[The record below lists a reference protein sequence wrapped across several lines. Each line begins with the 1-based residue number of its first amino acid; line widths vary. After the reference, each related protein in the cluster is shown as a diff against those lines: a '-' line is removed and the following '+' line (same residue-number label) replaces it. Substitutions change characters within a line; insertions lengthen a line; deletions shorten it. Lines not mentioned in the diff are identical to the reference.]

1 MGSRCSPLSIMFK
14 KILIANRGEI
24 AVRVIRACRELGILT
39 VAVHSDVDRE
49 SLHVKL
55 ADESVCIGP
64 APTAES
70 YLNIPAIISAAEIT
84 GADAIH
90 PGYGF
95 LSENAHFAEVCE
107 SCKIK
112 FIGPSAASIKSMGDK
127 LEARALVKSY
137 GVPVLPG
144 SDGPVDPE
152 DPKLFKLAA
161 SIGYPIMVKAR
172 AGGGGKGM
180 RIVQEESQLKDAIYA
195 AQSEAKK
202 SFKEAGVY
210 LEKFLQ
216 SPRHIEVQVAGDVFG
231 NVVSYPERDCTI
243 QRRHQK
249 LVEESP
255 SPVVTE
261 SIRKKLGKAARRATR
276 AAKYVTV
283 GTIEFLFDGK
293 KEFYFLEMNTRI
305 QVEHPITEIVTGID
319 LIKEQIRLA
328 AGEKLGYDK
337 DDVKILGHAI
347 ECRINAEDPDYNF
360 APSPGKITGLIL
372 PGGPGV
378 RVDTHVY
385 AGYNVPTHYDSL
397 LGKLIVGSSR
407 GRAAAIS
414 RMERAL
420 REFYVEGIKTTVPFH
435 KKVMAHPAFRSGEF
449 ATNFIEKFMSNTNGN
464 RKS

>member
-1 MGSRCSPLSIMFK
+1 MFK

-24 AVRVIRACRELGILT
+24 AVRVIRACHEMGINT

-49 SLHVKL
+49 SLHVKM

-64 APTAES
+64 ALAAES

-107 SCKIK
+107 SCGIK
-112 FIGPSAASIKSMGDK
+112 FIGPSSASIKSMGDK
-127 LEARALVKSY
+127 VEARKLVKNY
-137 GVPVLPG
+137 GVPLLPG

-152 DPKLFKLAA
+152 DPKLFKLAKT
-161 SIGYPIMVKAR
+161 IGYPIIVKAR

-180 RIVQEESQLKDAIYA
+180 RIVQEESQLKEAIYA
-195 AQSEAKK
+195 AQSEAKV

-210 LEKFLQ
+210 IEKYLE

-255 SPVVTE
+255 SPAVNE
-261 SIRKKLGKAARRATR
+261 KLRKKLGKAARRATR
-276 AAKYVTV
+276 AVKYVTV
-283 GTIEFLFDGK
+283 GTIEFLYDGK
-293 KEFYFLEMNTRI
+293 KDFYFLEMNTRI
-305 QVEHPITEIVTGID
+305 QVEHPVTEIVTGID
-319 LIKEQIRLA
+319 LVKEQIRLA

-347 ECRINAEDPDYNF
+347 EVRINAEDPDYNF
-360 APSPGKITGLIL
+360 APSPGEITSLII

-385 AGYNVPTHYDSL
+385 SGYTVPTNYDSL
-397 LGKLIVGSSR
+397 LGKLIVGSTR
-407 GRAAAIS
+407 GRAAAIQ

-420 REFYVEGIKTTVPFH
+420 REFHVGGIKTTIPFH
-435 KKVMAHPAFRSGEF
+435 KKVMANAAFRSGIF
-449 ATNFIEKFMSNTNGN
+449 GTNFIEKQFTNGSVHVN
-464 RKS
+464 GTNGKK

>member
-1 MGSRCSPLSIMFK
+1 MFK
-14 KILIANRGEI
+14 KVLIANRGEI
-24 AVRVIRACRELGILT
+24 AVRVIRACRELGIKT

-55 ADESVCIGP
+55 ADETVCIGP

-107 SCKIK
+107 SCGIK
-112 FIGPSAASIKSMGDK
+112 FIGPSPSAIMSMGDK
-127 LEARALVKSY
+127 VEARTLVKSY
-137 GVPVLPG
+137 GVPLLPG
-144 SDGPVDPE
+144 TDGPVNPD
-152 DPKLFKLAA
+152 DPKLLKIAKA
-161 SIGYPIMVKAR
+161 IGYPIIVKAR
-172 AGGGGKGM
+172 AGGGGRGM
-180 RIVQEESQLKDAIYA
+180 RIVRNEEDLRDAILA
-195 AQSEAKK
+195 AQTEAKK
-202 SFKEAGVY
+202 AFKEAGVY
-210 LEKFLQ
+210 LEKYLET
-216 SPRHIEVQVAGDVFG
+216 PRHIEVQIAGDVFG

-255 SPVVTE
+255 SPVIDDK
-261 SIRKKLGKAARRATR
+261 IRKRLGKAARRAAR
-276 AAKYVTV
+276 ACKYVTV
-283 GTIEFLFDGK
+283 GTIEFLYDPASK
-293 KEFYFLEMNTRI
+293 NFYFLEMNTRI
-305 QVEHPITEIVTGID
+305 QVEHPVTEIVTGID
-319 LIKEQIRLA
+319 LVKEQIRLA

-347 ECRINAEDPDYNF
+347 ECRINAEDPDFNF
-360 APSPGKITGLIL
+360 APCPGKITGMVI

-397 LGKLIVGSSR
+397 LGKLIVGSTR
-407 GRAAAIS
+407 GREAAVL

-420 REFYVEGIKTTVPFH
+420 REFSIDGIKTTIPFH
-435 KKVMAHPAFRSGEF
+435 LKVMANAAFKTGKF
-449 ATNFIEKFMSNTNGN
+449 GTDFIEKNLNAAKNGN
-464 RKS
+464 GSAASK

>member
-1 MGSRCSPLSIMFK
+1 MSLFK

-24 AVRVIRACRELGILT
+24 ALRVIRACRELGIKT
-39 VAVHSDVDRE
+39 VSVHSDVDRE

-64 APTAES
+64 AQATES
-70 YLNIPAIISAAEIT
+70 YLNIPAIIAAAEIT

-107 SCKIK
+107 SCHIK
-112 FIGPSAASIKSMGDK
+112 FIGPSPASIKAMGDK
-127 LEARALVKSY
+127 VEARKLMLKY
-137 GVPVLPG
+137 DVPLLPG
-144 SDGPVDPE
+144 TGDPVDPN
-152 DPKLFKLAA
+152 DPNLFKIAKK
-161 SIGYPIMVKAR
+161 IGYPIIVKAR
-172 AGGGGKGM
+172 AGGGGRGM
-180 RIVQEESQLKDAIYA
+180 RIVYEEGVLKDAIVA
-195 AQSEAKK
+195 AQTEAKAA
-202 SFKEAGVY
+202 FKEAGVY
-210 LEKFLQ
+210 LEKYLE

-255 SPVVTE
+255 SPVISDSV
-261 SIRKKLGKAARRATR
+261 RKKLGKAARRATR
-276 AAKYVTV
+276 AAKYSTV
-283 GTIEFLFDGK
+283 GTIEFLYDGK

-305 QVEHPITEIVTGID
+305 QVEHPVTEIVTGID

-337 DDVKILGHAI
+337 NDVKILGHAI
-347 ECRINAEDPDYNF
+347 EVRINAEDPARNF
-360 APSPGKITGLIL
+360 APSPGKITSMIL

-385 AGYNVPTHYDSL
+385 AGYTVPTNYDSL
-397 LGKLIVGSSR
+397 LGKLIVGSTR
-407 GRAAAIS
+407 GREAAIM
-414 RMERAL
+414 RMQRAL
-420 REFYVEGIKTTVPFH
+420 KEFKVEGIKTTIPFH
-435 KKVMAHPAFRSGEF
+435 QQVMEHPTFMSGTF
-449 ATNFIEKFMSNTNGN
+449 GTNFIEKELNGN
-464 RKS
+464 GNGK

>member
-1 MGSRCSPLSIMFK
+1 MSLFK
-14 KILIANRGEI
+14 KVLIANRGEI
-24 AVRVIRACRELGILT
+24 AVRIIRACHELGIQT

-49 SLHVKL
+49 CLHVRL

-64 APTAES
+64 APSGES
-70 YLNIPAIISAAEIT
+70 YLNIPAIIAAAEIT
-84 GADAIH
+84 KADAIH

-95 LSENAHFAEVCE
+95 LSENAPFAEVCE
-107 SCKIK
+107 SCHIK
-112 FIGPSAASIKSMGDK
+112 FIGPSADAIKSMGDK
-127 LEARALVKSY
+127 LEARRLVESY

-152 DPKLFKLAA
+152 DPKLSKLAKK
-161 SIGYPIMVKAR
+161 IGYPIMVKAR
-172 AGGGGKGM
+172 AGGGGRGM
-180 RIVQEESQLKDAIYA
+180 RVVQEEAQLKEAIYA
-195 AQSEAKK
+195 AQSEAKS

-210 LEKFLQ
+210 LEKFLT

-249 LVEESP
+249 LIEESP
-255 SPVVTE
+255 SPM
-261 SIRKKLGKAARRATR
+261 INDKLRKKMGKAARRAAR

-283 GTIEFLFDGK
+283 GTVEFLYDGK

-305 QVEHPITEIVTGID
+305 QVEHPVTEFVTGID

-347 ECRINAEDPDYNF
+347 ECRINAEDPDMNF
-360 APSPGKITGLIL
+360 APCPGQITGMVL

-397 LGKLIVGSSR
+397 LGKLIVGSTR
-407 GRAAAIS
+407 GREAAVA

-420 REFYVEGIKTTVPFH
+420 KEFQIEGIKTTIPFH
-435 KKVMAHPAFRSGEF
+435 QKVIAHPAFRSGQF
-449 ATNFIEKFMSNTNGN
+449 ATNFVEKYLSPNGNKGATNG
-464 RKS
+464 R

>member
-1 MGSRCSPLSIMFK
+1 MFK
-14 KILIANRGEI
+14 KVLIANRGEI
-24 AVRVIRACRELGILT
+24 AVRVIRACHELGIKT

-49 SLHVKL
+49 SLHVRL

-64 APTAES
+64 APTSES
-70 YLNIPAIISAAEIT
+70 YLNIPAIMSATEIT

-107 SCKIK
+107 SCGIK
-112 FIGPSAASIKSMGDK
+112 FIGPTAASIKSMGDK
-127 LEARALVKSY
+127 VEARRLVKSY

-144 SDGPVDPE
+144 TDGPVNAD
-152 DPKLFKLAA
+152 DPKLSKIAKQ
-161 SIGYPIMVKAR
+161 IGFPIIVKAR
-172 AGGGGKGM
+172 AGGGGRGM
-180 RIVQEESQLKDAIYA
+180 RIVREEAQLRDAILA
-195 AQSEAKK
+195 AQAEAKS

-210 LEKFLQ
+210 LEKYLE
-216 SPRHIEVQVAGDVFG
+216 SPRHIEVQVAGDVHG

-255 SPVVTE
+255 SPSITE
-261 SIRKKLGKAARRATR
+261 RIRKKMGKAARRAAR

-283 GTIEFLFDGK
+283 GTVEFLFDGK
-293 KEFYFLEMNTRI
+293 KDFYFLEMNTRI
-305 QVEHPITEIVTGID
+305 QVEHPVTEIVTGID

-347 ECRINAEDPDYNF
+347 ECRINAEDPDFNF
-360 APSPGKITGLIL
+360 APCPGKITGLVL

-378 RVDTHVY
+378 RVDTHIY

-397 LGKLIVGSSR
+397 LGKLIVGSTR
-407 GRAAAIS
+407 GREPAIA
-414 RMERAL
+414 RMQRAL
-420 REFYVEGIKTTVPFH
+420 REFHVEGIKTTIPFH
-435 KKVMAHPAFRSGEF
+435 QKVMSHPAFRKGEF
-449 ATNFIEKFMSNTNGN
+449 ATNFIEKFLSRNGSNG
-464 RKS
+464 RPDK

>member
-1 MGSRCSPLSIMFK
+1 M
-14 KILIANRGEI
+14 
-24 AVRVIRACRELGILT
+24 RVIRACRELGIQS
-39 VAVHSDVDRE
+39 VAVHSDADRE

-64 APTAES
+64 ASATES
-70 YLNIPAIISAAEIT
+70 YLNIPAIISAAEIS

-95 LSENAHFAEVCE
+95 LSENIHFAEVLE
-107 SCKIK
+107 SCNIK
-112 FIGPSAASIKSMGDK
+112 FIGPSPKSIRMMGDK
-127 LEARALVKSY
+127 IEARDLVKSY
-137 GVPVLPG
+137 GVPVLPA

-152 DPKLFKLAA
+152 DPKLLSIAKK
-161 SIGYPIMVKAR
+161 IGYPIMVKAR

-180 RIVQEESQLKDAIYA
+180 RIVYQPEELKNAILS
-195 AQSEAKK
+195 AQSEAKA
-202 SFKEAGVY
+202 SFKEGGVY
-210 LEKFLQ
+210 LEKFLE

-255 SPVVTE
+255 SPCVDE
-261 SIRKKLGKAARRATR
+261 KIRKKLGKAARRATR

-283 GTIEFLFDGK
+283 GTIEFLYDGK

-305 QVEHPITEIVTGID
+305 QVEHPVTEIVTGID
-319 LIKEQIRLA
+319 LVKEQIRLA

-337 DDVKILGHAI
+337 DDVKIMGHAI
-347 ECRINAEDPDYNF
+347 EVRVNAEDPDRNF

-385 AGYNVPTHYDSL
+385 SGYTVPTHYDSL
-397 LGKLIVGSSR
+397 LGKLIVGSTR
-407 GRAAAIS
+407 GREAAIQ
-414 RMERAL
+414 RMDRAL
-420 REFYVEGIKTTVPFH
+420 KEFQVEGVKTTIPFH
-435 KKVMAHPAFRSGEF
+435 KKVMTHPAFIKGIF
-449 ATNFIEKFMSNTNGN
+449 ATDFIEKHLATTGNGN
-464 RKS
+464 GSNGKR

>member
-1 MGSRCSPLSIMFK
+1 MFK

-24 AVRVIRACRELGILT
+24 AVRVIRACHEMGINT

-64 APTAES
+64 APTTDS
-70 YLNIPAIISAAEIT
+70 YLNIPAIMSAAQIT

-107 SCKIK
+107 SCNVK
-112 FIGPSAASIKSMGDK
+112 FIGPSPASIKSMGDK
-127 LEARALVKSY
+127 LEARALVQNY

-144 SDGPVDPE
+144 SDGPVDPD
-152 DPKLFKLAA
+152 DPGLFKLAKK
-161 SIGYPIMVKAR
+161 IGYPIIVKAR

-180 RIVQEESQLKDAIYA
+180 RIVREESQLKDAIYS
-195 AQSEAKK
+195 AQSEAKS

-210 LEKFLQ
+210 LEKYLE
-216 SPRHIEVQVAGDVFG
+216 SPHHIEVQVAGDVFG

-255 SPVVTE
+255 SPLVNE
-261 SIRKKLGKAARRATR
+261 RLRKKMGKAARKATR
-276 AAKYVTV
+276 ACKYVTV
-283 GTIEFLFDGK
+283 GTIEFLYDGK
-293 KEFYFLEMNTRI
+293 KDFYFLEMNTRI
-305 QVEHPITEIVTGID
+305 QVEHPVTEIVTGID
-319 LIKEQIRLA
+319 LVKEQIRLA

-347 ECRINAEDPDYNF
+347 ECRINAEDPDRNF
-360 APSPGKITGLIL
+360 APCPGLIKSL
-372 PGGPGV
+372 IVPGGPGV

-385 AGYNVPTHYDSL
+385 SGYTVPTNYDSL
-397 LGKLIVGSSR
+397 LGKLIVGSTR
-407 GRAAAIS
+407 GRDAAIQ

-420 REFYVEGIKTTVPFH
+420 REFQVVGIKTTISFH
-435 KKVMAHPAFRSGEF
+435 QKVMAHQAFRKGDF
-449 ATNFIEKFMSNTNGN
+449 DTHFIEKYMSGTNVNGTKN
-464 RKS
+464 SH

>member
-1 MGSRCSPLSIMFK
+1 MFK
-14 KILIANRGEI
+14 KVLIANRGEI
-24 AVRVIRACRELGILT
+24 AVRVIRACREMGILT
-39 VAVHSDVDRE
+39 VAVHSEVDRE

-64 APTAES
+64 AAAADS

-112 FIGPSAASIKSMGDK
+112 FIGPTAASIMSMGDK
-127 LEARALVKSY
+127 LEARRLVQNY
-137 GVPVLPG
+137 AVPVLPG

-152 DPKLFKLAA
+152 DPNLLKLAKK
-161 SIGYPIMVKAR
+161 IGYPIMVKAR

-180 RIVQEESQLKDAIYA
+180 RIVHEESQLKDAIFA

-210 LEKFLQ
+210 LEKFLE
-216 SPRHIEVQVAGDVFG
+216 SPRHIEVQVAGDIFG

-255 SPVVTE
+255 SPVVSE
-261 SIRKKLGKAARRATR
+261 SVRKKLGKAARRATR
-276 AAKYVTV
+276 AVKYVTV
-283 GTIEFLFDGK
+283 GTIEFLYDGK

-337 DDVKILGHAI
+337 NDVKILGHAI
-347 ECRINAEDPDYNF
+347 ECRINAEDPDRNF
-360 APSPGKITGLIL
+360 APSPGKISGLVL

-385 AGYNVPTHYDSL
+385 AGYTVPTHYDSL
-397 LGKLIVGSSR
+397 LGKLIVGSTR
-407 GRAAAIS
+407 GRQAAIS

-420 REFYVEGIKTTVPFH
+420 KEFQVEGVKTTVPFH
-435 KKVMAHPAFRSGEF
+435 QKVMAHPAFRSGTF
-449 ATNFIEKFMSNTNGN
+449 ATNFIEKFMSQTNGN
-464 RKS
+464 RKP

>member
-1 MGSRCSPLSIMFK
+1 MFK
-14 KILIANRGEI
+14 KVLIANRGEI
-24 AVRVIRACRELGILT
+24 AVRVIRACHEMGIKT

-49 SLHVKL
+49 SLHVKM

-64 APTAES
+64 ALAAES

-84 GADAIH
+84 GADGIH

-107 SCKIK
+107 SCGIK
-112 FIGPSAASIKSMGDK
+112 FIGPTPASIMAMGDK
-127 LEARALVKSY
+127 VEARKLMKNY
-137 GVPVLPG
+137 DVPLLPG
-144 SDGPVDPE
+144 SEGPVDPE
-152 DPKLFKLAA
+152 DPKLLKLAK
-161 SIGYPIMVKAR
+161 SIGYPIIVKAR

-180 RIVQEESQLKDAIYA
+180 RVVTEESQLKDAIYA
-195 AQSEAKK
+195 AQSEAKS

-210 LEKFLQ
+210 IEKYLE

-255 SPVVTE
+255 SPLVSE
-261 SIRKKLGKAARRATR
+261 KLRKKMGKAARRAAR
-276 AAKYVTV
+276 AVKYVTV
-283 GTIEFLFDGK
+283 GTIEFLYDGK

-319 LIKEQIRLA
+319 LVKEQIRLA

-360 APSPGKITGLIL
+360 APSPGEITSLVI

-385 AGYNVPTHYDSL
+385 AGYTVPTQYDSL
-397 LGKLIVGSSR
+397 LGKLIVGSTR
-407 GRAAAIS
+407 GRDAAVQ

-420 REFYVEGIKTTVPFH
+420 REFTVGGIKTTIPFH
-435 KKVMAHPAFRSGEF
+435 KKVMAHAAFRSGQF
-449 ATNFIEKFMSNTNGN
+449 GTNFIEKFMSNGNGNGNGTNG
-464 RKS
+464 KK

>member
-1 MGSRCSPLSIMFK
+1 MFK

-24 AVRVIRACRELGILT
+24 AVRVIRACHELGINT

-112 FIGPSAASIKSMGDK
+112 FIGPSAESIKKMGDK
-127 LEARALVKSY
+127 LEARRLVQDY

-144 SDGPVDPE
+144 SDGPVNPD
-152 DPKLFKLAA
+152 DPKLFKLAK
-161 SIGYPIMVKAR
+161 SITYPIMVKAR

-180 RIVQEESQLKDAIYA
+180 RIVTEESQLKDAILA

-210 LEKFLQ
+210 LEKYME

-255 SPVVTE
+255 SPCVNE
-261 SIRKKLGKAARRATR
+261 SMRKKMGKAARRATR

-283 GTIEFLFDGK
+283 GTIEFLYDGK
-293 KEFYFLEMNTRI
+293 KDFYFLEMNTRI
-305 QVEHPITEIVTGID
+305 QVEHPVTEIVTGID
-319 LIKEQIRLA
+319 LVKEQIRLA

-347 ECRINAEDPDYNF
+347 ECRINAEDPDTNF

-378 RVDTHVY
+378 RVDTHIY

-397 LGKLIVGSSR
+397 LGKLIVGSTR
-407 GRAAAIS
+407 GREAAIS
-414 RMERAL
+414 RMQRAL
-420 REFYVEGIKTTVPFH
+420 REFQVEGIKTTIPFH
-435 KKVMAHPAFRSGEF
+435 QKVMQHAAFQGGQF
-449 ATNFIEKFMSNTNGN
+449 ATNFIEKYMSPNGN
-464 RKS
+464 HPKQ

>member
-1 MGSRCSPLSIMFK
+1 MALFK

-24 AVRVIRACRELGILT
+24 AVRVIRACREMGILT
-39 VAVHSDVDRE
+39 VAVHSDADRE
-49 SLHVKL
+49 SLHVKM

-112 FIGPSAASIKSMGDK
+112 FIGPTAAAIKAMGDK
-127 LEARALVKSY
+127 VEARTLMKKY
-137 GVPVLPG
+137 GVPLLPG
-144 SDGPVDPE
+144 SEGPVDPE
-152 DPKLFKLAA
+152 DPKLLKFAK
-161 SIGYPIMVKAR
+161 SIGYPIIVKAR

-180 RIVQEESQLKDAIYA
+180 RIVREEANLKDAILA
-195 AQSEAKK
+195 AQMEAKK

-210 LEKFLQ
+210 IEKYVE
-216 SPRHIEVQVAGDVFG
+216 SARHIEIQVAGDVFG

-255 SPVVTE
+255 SPAVND
-261 SIRKKLGKAARRATR
+261 SLRKKMGKAARRAAR
-276 AAKYVTV
+276 ACKYTTV
-283 GTIEFLFDGK
+283 GTIEFLFDGDK
-293 KEFYFLEMNTRI
+293 KDFYFLEMNTRI
-305 QVEHPITEIVTGID
+305 QVEHPVTEIVTGID

-360 APSPGKITGLIL
+360 APSPGKITELIL

-378 RVDTHVY
+378 RMDTHIY
-385 AGYNVPTHYDSL
+385 AGYTVPTHYDSL
-397 LGKLIVGSSR
+397 LAKLIVGSTR
-407 GRAAAIS
+407 GRDAAIV
-414 RMERAL
+414 RMSRAL
-420 REFYVEGIKTTVPFH
+420 QEFAVGGIKTTVPFH
-435 KKVMAHPAFRSGEF
+435 KKVMTNPIFKSGIF
-449 ATNFIEKFMSNTNGN
+449 ATNFIEKSMGPNGAGN
-464 RKS
+464 AKP

>member
-1 MGSRCSPLSIMFK
+1 MFK

-24 AVRVIRACRELGILT
+24 AVRVIRACRELGIKT
-39 VAVHSDVDRE
+39 VAVHSEVDRD

-64 APTAES
+64 AAAGES

-107 SCKIK
+107 SCGIK
-112 FIGPSAASIKSMGDK
+112 FVGPSAESIKKMGDK
-127 LEARALVKSY
+127 IEAKLLMASH
-137 GVPVLPG
+137 GVPLLPS
-144 SDGPVDPE
+144 SDGAVNPE
-152 DPKLFKLAA
+152 DPKLLKIAKD
-161 SIGYPIMVKAR
+161 IGYPIIVKAR

-180 RIVQEESQLKDAIYA
+180 RIVTQESQLKDAIIA
-195 AQSEAKK
+195 AQSEAKN

-210 LEKFLQ
+210 LEKYLEA
-216 SPRHIEVQVAGDVFG
+216 PRHIEVQVAGDIFG

-255 SPVVTE
+255 SPAISE
-261 SIRKKLGKAARRATR
+261 RMRKKLGKAARRATR
-276 AAKYVTV
+276 ATKYVTV
-283 GTIEFLFDGK
+283 GTIEFLYDA
-293 KEFYFLEMNTRI
+293 KEDDFYFLEMNTRI
-305 QVEHPITEIVTGID
+305 QVEHPVTEIVTGID
-319 LIKEQIRLA
+319 LVKEQIRLA

-347 ECRINAEDPDYNF
+347 EVRVNAEDPDFNF
-360 APSPGKITGLIL
+360 SPSPGEITGLIL

-378 RVDTHVY
+378 RVDTHIY
-385 AGYNVPTHYDSL
+385 SGYTVPTNYDSL
-397 LGKLIVGSSR
+397 LGKLIVGSTR
-407 GRAAAIS
+407 GRDAAII

-420 REFYVEGIKTTVPFH
+420 REFIVEGIKTTIPFH
-435 KKVMAHPAFRSGEF
+435 KKVMTNPVFKKGDF
-449 ATNFIEKFMSNTNGN
+449 ATNFIEKHMSPVPAVTNGT
-464 RKS
+464 KEK

>member
-1 MGSRCSPLSIMFK
+1 M
-14 KILIANRGEI
+14 LIANRGEI
-24 AVRVIRACRELGILT
+24 AVRIIRACRELGIAT

-64 APTAES
+64 APAAES

-84 GADAIH
+84 GADSIH

-112 FIGPSAASIKSMGDK
+112 FIGPSAASIKMMGDK
-127 LEARALVKSY
+127 LEARALVQDY

-152 DPKLFKLAA
+152 DPKLFKLAKN
-161 SIGYPIMVKAR
+161 IGYPIIVKAR

-180 RIVQEESQLKDAIYA
+180 RIVHEESQLKDAIYA

-210 LEKFLQ
+210 LEKYLE
-216 SPRHIEVQVAGDVFG
+216 SPRHIEIQVAGDVFG

-255 SPVVTE
+255 SPAVSE
-261 SIRKKLGKAARRATR
+261 SVRKKLGKAARRATR

-283 GTIEFLFDGK
+283 GTIEFLYDGK

-305 QVEHPITEIVTGID
+305 QVEHPVTEIVTGID

-347 ECRINAEDPDYNF
+347 EVRINAEDPDYNF
-360 APSPGKITGLIL
+360 APSPGKITGLIF

-378 RVDTHVY
+378 RMDTHVY
-385 AGYNVPTHYDSL
+385 AGYNVPTQYDSL
-397 LGKLIVGSSR
+397 LGKLIVGSTR
-407 GRAAAIS
+407 GRDAAIS

-420 REFYVEGIKTTVPFH
+420 KEFYVEGIKTTIPFH
-435 KKVMAHPAFRSGEF
+435 LKVMAHPAFRSGEF
-449 ATNFIEKFMSNTNGN
+449 ATNFIEKYLSKSSNGN
-464 RKS
+464 GNGHKA

>member
-1 MGSRCSPLSIMFK
+1 MFK
-14 KILIANRGEI
+14 KVLIANRGEI
-24 AVRVIRACRELGILT
+24 AVRIIRACHELGIQT
-39 VAVHSDVDRE
+39 VAVHSDVDRS
-49 SLHVKL
+49 SLHVRL

-64 APTAES
+64 APAGES

-84 GADAIH
+84 GADSIH

-95 LSENAHFAEVCE
+95 LSENAHFAEVCD
-107 SCKIK
+107 SCKIR
-112 FIGPSAASIKSMGDK
+112 FIGPTASSIRMMGDK
-127 LEARALVKSY
+127 VEARKLVADY

-144 SDGPVDPE
+144 SDGPVNPDDPN
-152 DPKLFKLAA
+152 LFKIAKK
-161 SIGYPIMVKAR
+161 IGFPIMVKAR

-180 RIVQEESQLKDAIYA
+180 RIVQNESQLKDSIMA
-195 AQSEAKK
+195 AQLEAKS
-202 SFKEAGVY
+202 SFKEAGVFLEKY
-210 LEKFLQ
+210 LE
-216 SPRHIEVQVAGDVFG
+216 SPRHIEVQVAGDMFG
-231 NVVSYPERDCTI
+231 NVVSFPERDCTI

-255 SPVVTE
+255 SPM
-261 SIRKKLGKAARRATR
+261 INDRLRKKMGKAARRAAR
-276 AAKYVTV
+276 AVKYQTV

-293 KEFYFLEMNTRI
+293 KDFYFLEMNTRI
-305 QVEHPITEIVTGID
+305 QVEHPVTEIVTGVD

-347 ECRINAEDPDYNF
+347 ECRINAEDPERNF
-360 APSPGKITGLIL
+360 APSPGQITSLVL

-407 GRAAAIS
+407 GRAAAVT
-414 RMERAL
+414 RMQRAL
-420 REFYVEGIKTTVPFH
+420 REFHIEGIKTTIPFH
-435 KKVMAHPAFRSGEF
+435 QKVMQHPVFQKGEF
-449 ATNFIEKFMSNTNGN
+449 ATNFIEKFIQGNGN
-464 RKS
+464 GHSNGNK